1 MTNLADRYAAIK
13 AEIDGLNRL
22 RESAVQ
28 LAASDARDVVTR
40 FGQLGVR
47 KLDLAG

>member
-1 MTNLADRYAAIK
+1 MANPT
-13 AEIDGLNRL
+13 EGLTRL
-22 RESAVQ
+22 GENAVQ
-28 LAASDARDVVTR
+28 LAASDARDVVSR